1 MLHEKSKAAEFDP
14 SLRFNVKPLRIQG
27 ECGYVDCS
35 PAFMA
40 IPFFVNE
47 PSHHPFE
54 LEQPDERLYEGHQ
67 MTGLQGIRFAN
78 QQQRQFETLP
88 RVGVSGLPPETRESK
103 AIELNRE
110 LLESLGSGK

>member
-1 MLHEKSKAAEFDP
+1 
-14 SLRFNVKPLRIQG
+14 
-27 ECGYVDCS
+27 
-35 PAFMA
+35 MA

-67 MTGLQGIRFAN
+67 ATGLQGIRFAN

-88 RVGVSGLPPETRESK
+88 RFGISGMPEETREAL
-103 AIELNRE
+103 AIELNQK
-110 LLESLGSGK
+110 LSSLSK

>member
-1 MLHEKSKAAEFDP
+1 
-14 SLRFNVKPLRIQG
+14 
-27 ECGYVDCS
+27 
-35 PAFMA
+35 MA
-40 IPFFVNE
+40 IPLYVNE

-88 RVGVSGLPPETRESK
+88 RTGVSGLPEDTREEL
-103 AIELNRE
+103 AVELNRK
-110 LLESLGSGK
+110 LSSRSK